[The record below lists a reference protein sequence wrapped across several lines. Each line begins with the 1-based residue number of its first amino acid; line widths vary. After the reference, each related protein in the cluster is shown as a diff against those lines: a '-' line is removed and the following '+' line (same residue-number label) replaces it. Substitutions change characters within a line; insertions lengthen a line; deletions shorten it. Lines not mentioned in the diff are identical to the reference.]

1 MMVVNADES
10 YPEIPFQLSRVDVNK
25 KALNGEIPI
34 QGLNVYMLGV
44 ALKNEKRFPFSI
56 NEVKEAIKKINPKLS
71 EQNFKILDKAIKE
84 S

>member
-1 MMVVNADES
+1 
-10 YPEIPFQLSRVDVNK
+10 
-25 KALNGEIPI
+25 
-34 QGLNVYMLGV
+34 MLGV

-71 EQNFKILDKAIKE
+71 EQNFEILEKAIKE